1 MSTPPPA
8 TPEYVGRER
17 TGAAGRGPIS
27 VTWSLG
33 DPTRDLD
40 ANVVRLAPDAYI
52 AEHTETVLGV
62 LVTVLAGAGEVRTPD
77 DVFPLR
83 PGVLAWL
90 PVGTTRSVHAGPEG
104 LTYTTAHRRRPPMGI
119 GSARLAQE
127 AGEAACLLDRVC
139 PDCGRLATERDARF
153 CARCGSP
160 LAER

>member
-8 TPEYVGRER
+8 AAEYVGKEQ

-27 VTWSLG
+27 VTWSLTG
-33 DPTRDLD
+33 PTRDLD

-62 LVTVLAGAGEVRTPD
+62 LVTVLAGSGEVRTPD
-77 DVFPLR
+77 AAFGLE

-90 PVGTTRSVHAGPEG
+90 PAGTTRSVHAGPDG
-104 LTYTTAHRRRPPMGI
+104 LTYTTAHRRRPPMSI
-119 GSARLAQE
+119 GSARPSD

-139 PDCGRLATERDARF
+139 PECGRLATERDARF
-153 CARCGSP
+153 CARCGTS
-160 LAER
+160 LGER